1 MAEKK
6 SIIDSNAMYNIGYGA
21 NKSANNDQELRSQL
35 INTALVKVGGF
46 LFNKI
51 SSNYRI
57 LSGLRDKA
65 DTAGGAMDD
74 SLLSLENQESNLAIS
89 GRKNLVEWQGELD
102 EALKQQSLSFSPK
115 KRRAAKIKAANV
127 YKKMNTLKG
136 NLSLLNEKKKVAVGS
151 SFKAIGEDHKMGD
164 DFQGWNEG
172 MTTQEFEMSAMLAGG
187 QLTNYMGVDPETGN
201 IFLTEQDERSKQ
213 TLLASGFSQEE
224 ADRMIADG
232 GNLSPVITNLRD
244 IKFAP
249 PKDPSVAAYQ
259 IGGLENAM
267 KHGANG
273 GDWEGNYASIR
284 KADIANFLD
293 TAPANAVRSAYFS
306 KTGFGADGLMSG
318 NSPAHD
324 YLISQGYSPERP
336 EEWIAALEIEKA
348 KTFEIGSA
356 ERDSLG
362 VTLLAGEKKYY
373 ENSKKKHDEDNPVGD
388 KRANVMVNG
397 SFWNPKDY
405 DAAYGPNSAFTA
417 FITDDTV
424 LEKTQAIEFPT
435 PSGKEYQRRHDG
447 YYELTK
453 FDKDGKKVYDLK
465 VTTDEIKRNEK
476 IGGMTK
482 STFPFVGGDGD
493 GGGDNVEAK
502 IEVSNTKPSING
514 VDYPS
519 KDITRSTAGASKGN
533 LKRLTDMY
541 TEKFGVSFIKSVTTK
556 GAYITMTGPDGE
568 TQEVEMNRY
577 GSGNNMESQDI
588 IQQFVLKYVKQ

>member
-21 NKSANNDQELRSQL
+21 NKSTNNDQELRSQL
-35 INTALVKVGGF
+35 INTVLVKVGGF

-51 SSNYRI
+51 SSNYRT
-57 LSGLRDKA
+57 LSGLRDQA
-65 DTAGGAMDD
+65 DSAGGTMDD
-74 SLLSLENQESNLAIS
+74 SLLLLDKQDSALAVS
-89 GRKNLVEWQGELD
+89 GRENLVKWQSELD
-102 EALKQQSLSFSPK
+102 EALKQQSLSFSSK
-115 KRRAAKIKAANV
+115 KRRAAKINAANI

-136 NLSLLNEKKKVAVGS
+136 DLAFLSERKKID
-151 SFKAIGEDHKMGD
+151 KASGLKALGENHQMGD

-201 IFLTEQDERSKQ
+201 VFLTEQNEKSKE

-244 IKFAP
+244 VKFAP
-249 PKDPSVAAYQ
+249 SKDGSVAAYQ

-267 KHGANG
+267 KHGASG

-336 EEWIAALEIEKA
+336 EEWIAAMEIEKG

-388 KRANVMVNG
+388 KRANFMFNG
-397 SFWNPKDY
+397 GLMNPKDY
-405 DAAYGPNSAFTA
+405 DAAYGPNSDFTM
-417 FITDDTV
+417 FLNSETV
-424 LEKTQAIEFPT
+424 LEKGEAEEMIT
-435 PSGKEYQRRHDG
+435 PGGYEYQRRFDG
-447 YYELTK
+447 IYQLTELD
-453 FDKDGKKVYDLK
+453 DKKNKVYGKKV
-465 VTTDEIKRNEK
+465 TPDEIKGNEK
-476 IGGMTK
+476 LPGIIHRTLPIVNED
-482 STFPFVGGDGD
+482 TVGTDG
-493 GGGDNVEAK
+493 EAK

-588 IQQFVLKYVKQ
+588 IQQFVLKYAKQ